1 MSHEPPISTAA
12 GMRTRRNIVKM
23 GVILASA
30 SITTAKMAHAQSVSA
45 IATSTGASLS
55 WWGGRCFLRGTN
67 IETVGGE
74 RKIEDLAIGDLLPTH
89 FGGVCPIKWIGR
101 YPFKKSDP
109 SKPWVK
115 DTLPVRIARSAL
127 APEVPHSDL
136 YVTGEHALFIDG
148 VLIPVR
154 NLINGTTI
162 TRRETR
168 EYDELEYFHIKVEG
182 HDVIYAE
189 GAAVETLR
197 DVDESAVNFAEY
209 YRKYGI
215 PKTQE
220 PRCAPWISFG
230 GSRGEL
236 KSRLRSA
243 ISPWFDQREQID
255 VIRDGLEERG
265 IALSRQ
271 LEPSF

>member
-1 MSHEPPISTAA
+1 MSHEPPTSSAA

-23 GVILASA
+23 GVILVSA
-30 SITTAKMAHAQSVSA
+30 GIATAKMAHAQTVSTTA
-45 IATSTGASLS
+45 IATGASFG
-55 WWGGRCFLRGTN
+55 WWGKCFLRGTN
-67 IETVGGE
+67 IETVEGE

-89 FGGVCPIKWIGR
+89 FGGVRPIRWIGR
-101 YPFKKSDP
+101 YPFKKSDS

-115 DTLPVRIARSAL
+115 DALPVRIARSAL
-127 APEVPHSDL
+127 APDVPHADL
-136 YVTGEHALFIDG
+136 YLSREHALFIDG
-148 VLIPVR
+148 VLIPVG

-162 TRRETR
+162 TRHEAR

-209 YRKYGI
+209 FRKHGI
-215 PKTQE
+215 ARTQE

-236 KSRLRSA
+236 KSRVRSA
-243 ISPWFDQREQID
+243 ISPWVDRREEID
-255 VIRDGLEERG
+255 VIRDRLEERG

>member
-1 MSHEPPISTAA
+1 MNQEPSNSSAVEQ
-12 GMRTRRNIVKM
+12 RTRRNIMKM

-30 SITTAKMAHAQSVSA
+30 GLAAGLAETKKAYAGICITANALGTCN
-45 IATSTGASLS
+45 
-55 WWGGRCFLRGTN
+55 CFLRGTK
-67 IETVGGE
+67 IRTVEGE
-74 RKIEDLAIGDLLPTH
+74 RKIEDLVSGDLLPTH
-89 FGGVCPIKWIGR
+89 FGGVRPIRWIAR
-101 YPFKKSDP
+101 YPLKKSDP

-115 DTLPVRIARSAL
+115 DVRPVRIARSAL
-127 APEVPHSDL
+127 ATGVPLADL

-148 VLIPVR
+148 LLIPVG

-162 TRRETR
+162 TRHEAR
-168 EYDELEYFHIKVEG
+168 EYDELEYFNINFDG

-189 GAAVETLR
+189 GAPVETLR

-220 PRCAPWISFG
+220 PRCAPWVSYG

-236 KSRLRSA
+236 KSRVRSA
-243 ISPWFDQREQID
+243 ISPWLDRRQPID
-255 VIRDGLEERG
+255 VIRDRLEEG
-265 IALSRQ
+265 EPAFSRQ